1 MNQSFYFH
9 RFYQIELQA
18 WQTLNMT
25 YILFHDKF
33 KNWLTFGQYYHFP
46 LGKNSVEIM
55 LKLYTDYYVQVQFTK
70 HLYSVQK
77 LQHRLT

>member
-1 MNQSFYFH
+1 MMQVKLEANFTYSISRFCIILVYL
-9 RFYQIELQA
+9 FYQ
-18 WQTLNMT
+18 
-25 YILFHDKF
+25 F